1 MKYLTS
7 IQKNKI
13 LKVRNSLLQFKK
25 DFKELKDRETKISKK
40 LEKLFT
46 RPINTSVED
55 MDKF

>member
-25 DFKELKDRETKISKK
+25 DLKELKGREPKFFKK